1 MYARPTTPASVIT
14 KISRLRTKSP
24 DTIIVSGIPQCI
36 FYLIVIHPDSPI

>member
-36 FYLIVIHPDSPI
+36 LIVLEFIRACTN